1 MYVSG
6 EKSCYCAFFHLKLV
20 CCLVCAAGMCEIP
33 YNVIV
38 ADQFLD
44 VFDGYS
50 IGSNDLTQLCLG
62 VDRDSDIL
70 SRFLF
75 CSCQQIVY
83 SIVIR
88 VIASMVFFFFL
99 HQPV

>member
-1 MYVSG
+1 MCVS
-6 EKSCYCAFFHLKLV
+6 SIL
-20 CCLVCAAGMCEIP
+20 GMCEIP
-33 YNVIV
+33 SNVIA

-70 SRFLF
+70 SRFVCLY
-75 CSCQQIVY
+75 CSFIIIIIIYCKIPF
-83 SIVIR
+83 S
-88 VIASMVFFFFL
+88 FL
-99 HQPV
+99 S